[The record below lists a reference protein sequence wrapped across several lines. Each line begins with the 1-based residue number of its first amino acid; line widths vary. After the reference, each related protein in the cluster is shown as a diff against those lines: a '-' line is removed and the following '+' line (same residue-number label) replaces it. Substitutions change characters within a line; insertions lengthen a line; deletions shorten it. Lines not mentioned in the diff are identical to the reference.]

1 MTSSTCSRR
10 FARRGEFALG
20 FGRWPTDS
28 SRDRDTHNRPLTP
41 PCLFHPSTLPPTPTH
56 TPTQRDDKTR
66 VEILRA
72 NVARRDAGS
81 KVPAAQ
87 LLEIL
92 RTAGSA
98 EARKTILL
106 LFARF
111 LGDDV
116 GHYRAIVD
124 LFPAATDVRT
134 CTCPRRTSAPGWD
147 LRVWQRS
154 IV

>member
-1 MTSSTCSRR
+1 
-10 FARRGEFALG
+10 L
-20 FGRWPTDS
+20 
-28 SRDRDTHNRPLTP
+28 RDRLTD
-41 PCLFHPSTLPPTPTH
+41 PSTSPIPN
-56 TPTQRDDKTR
+56 RRSDDKTR

-81 KVPAAQ
+81 KVPAAL

-92 RTAGSA
+92 RTAGGA

-116 GHYRAIVD
+116 GNYRAIVD
-124 LFPAATDVRT
+124 LFTDPTEVR
-134 CTCPRRTSAPGWD
+134 A
-147 LRVWQRS
+147 
-154 IV
+154 